1 LGKRSVTAL
10 THIPEPDAAS
20 DLRIDQAPK
29 TLREI
34 ALERVRSAI
43 MEFRFPPGARLT
55 ERELC
60 HQLGVSRSV
69 VREVL
74 RHLETEGLVQTIPHH
89 GPIVAKLDREAAA
102 QIYEIRGLLESAA
115 AHAAAEHADAPAIA
129 KMGAAMAD
137 IESAYAAGNHRAV
150 LAATTRFYETMFL
163 CGGKTVAWEM
173 VQRLNGRIS
182 RLRAMTI
189 ASPGR
194 HLRGPAQMRKIYDA
208 ISRHDPSAAAAA
220 CREHVA
226 RAAQIA
232 QALLSDQKDN

>member
-1 LGKRSVTAL
+1 MTQVQTDGLG
-10 THIPEPDAAS
+10 
-20 DLRIDQAPK
+20 DLRISQAPK

-34 ALERVRSAI
+34 ALERVRTAI
-43 MEFRFPPGARLT
+43 LEFRFPPGARLT
-55 ERELC
+55 ERDLC
-60 HQLGVSRSV
+60 EQLGVSRSV

-89 GPIVAKLDREAAA
+89 GPIVAKLDRDAAA
-102 QIYEIRGLLESAA
+102 QIYEIRGLLEASAA
-115 AHAAAEHADAPAIA
+115 HSAAEHADADAIA
-129 KMGAAMAD
+129 KMGIAMAD

-163 CGGKTVAWEM
+163 CGEKSVAWEM

-189 ASPGR
+189 ASSGR
-194 HLRGPAQMRKIYDA
+194 HVTGPAQMRKIYDA
-208 ISRHDPSAAAAA
+208 IARHDPPAAATA

-226 RAAQIA
+226 RAADIA
-232 QALLSDQKDN
+232 RKLLSEQPED

>member
-1 LGKRSVTAL
+1 MV
-10 THIPEPDAAS
+10 
-20 DLRIDQAPK
+20 DLRISQAPK

-34 ALERVRSAI
+34 ALERVRTAI
-43 MEFRFPPGARLT
+43 LEFRFPPGARLT
-55 ERELC
+55 ERDLC
-60 HQLGVSRSV
+60 EQLGVSRSV

-89 GPIVAKLDREAAA
+89 GPIVAKLDRDAAA
-102 QIYEIRGLLESAA
+102 QIYEIRGLLEASAA
-115 AHAAAEHADAPAIA
+115 HSAAEHADADAIA
-129 KMGAAMAD
+129 KMGIAMAD

-163 CGGKTVAWEM
+163 CGGKSVAWEM

-189 ASPGR
+189 ASSGR
-194 HLRGPAQMRKIYDA
+194 HVTGPAQMRKIFDA
-208 ISRHDPSAAAAA
+208 IVRHNPPAAATA

-226 RAAQIA
+226 RAADIA
-232 QALLSDQKDN
+232 RKLLSEQPED

>member
-1 LGKRSVTAL
+1 L
-10 THIPEPDAAS
+10 THVSEPYAAS

-43 MEFRFPPGARLT
+43 LEFRFPPGARLT

-60 HQLGVSRSV
+60 QQLGVSRSV

-89 GPIVAKLDREAAA
+89 GPIVAKLDRETAA

-115 AHAAAEHADAPAIA
+115 AHAAAENADNAAIE

-163 CGGKTVAWEM
+163 CGGKSVAWEM

-189 ASPGR
+189 GSSGR
-194 HLRGPAQMRKIYDA
+194 HVTGPAQMRKIYDA
-208 ISRHDPSAAAAA
+208 ISRHDPQSAATA
-220 CREHVA
+220 CRAHVA

-232 QALLSDQKDN
+232 QQLLREQKDN

>member
-1 LGKRSVTAL
+1 M
-10 THIPEPDAAS
+10 D
-20 DLRIDQAPK
+20 DLRISQTPK

-43 MEFRFPPGARLT
+43 LEFRFQPGARLT
-55 ERELC
+55 ERDLC
-60 HQLGVSRSV
+60 GQLGVSRSV

-89 GPIVAKLDREAAA
+89 GPVVARLDREAAA
-102 QIYEIRGLLESAA
+102 QIYEIRGLLEASA
-115 AHAAAEHADAPAIA
+115 AHAAAERADARAIE
-129 KMGAAMAD
+129 KMGVAMTD
-137 IESAYAAGNHRAV
+137 IERAYSAQDHRAV

-189 ASPGR
+189 ASADR
-194 HLRGPAQMRKIYDA
+194 HVTGPAQMHKIYDA
-208 ISRHDPSAAAAA
+208 ICRHDPQSAEIA

-226 RAAQIA
+226 RAAKIA
-232 QALLSDQKDN
+232 QSLLSEQQDPS

>member
-1 LGKRSVTAL
+1 M
-10 THIPEPDAAS
+10 D
-20 DLRIDQAPK
+20 DLRISEAPK

-43 MEFRFPPGARLT
+43 LEFRFQPGARLT
-55 ERELC
+55 ERDLC
-60 HQLGVSRSV
+60 AQLGVSRSV

-89 GPIVAKLDREAAA
+89 GPIVAKLDRNAAA
-102 QIYEIRGLLESAA
+102 QIYEIRGLLEASA
-115 AHAAAEHADAPAIA
+115 AHAAADRADAQAIE

-137 IESAYAAGNHRAV
+137 IEHAYAANDHRAV

-163 CGGKTVAWEM
+163 CGDRTVAWEM

-189 ASPGR
+189 ASTGR
-194 HLRGPAQMRKIYDA
+194 HLTGPAQMRKIYDA
-208 ISRHDPSAAAAA
+208 ICRHDAEISGNCLP
-220 CREHVA
+220 
-226 RAAQIA
+226 
-232 QALLSDQKDN
+232 

>member
-1 LGKRSVTAL
+1 L
-10 THIPEPDAAS
+10 TQVQETDGMG
-20 DLRIDQAPK
+20 DLRISQAPK

-34 ALERVRSAI
+34 ALERVRTAI
-43 MEFRFPPGARLT
+43 LEFRFPPGARLT
-55 ERELC
+55 ERDLC
-60 HQLGVSRSV
+60 EQLGVSRSV

-89 GPIVAKLDREAAA
+89 GPIVAKLDRDAAA
-102 QIYEIRGLLESAA
+102 QIYEIRGLLEASAA
-115 AHAAAEHADAPAIA
+115 HSAAEHADADAIA
-129 KMGAAMAD
+129 KMGIAMAD

-163 CGGKTVAWEM
+163 CGGKSVAWEM

-189 ASPGR
+189 ASSGR
-194 HLRGPAQMRKIYDA
+194 HVTGPAQMRKTYDA
-208 ISRHDPSAAAAA
+208 IARHDPLAAAAA

-232 QALLSDQKDN
+232 QKLLSEQQEG

>member
-1 LGKRSVTAL
+1 MV
-10 THIPEPDAAS
+10 
-20 DLRIDQAPK
+20 DLRISQAPK

-34 ALERVRSAI
+34 ALERVRTAI
-43 MEFRFPPGARLT
+43 LEFRFPPGARLT
-55 ERELC
+55 ERDLC
-60 HQLGVSRSV
+60 EQLGVSRSV

-89 GPIVAKLDREAAA
+89 GPIVAKLDRDAAA
-102 QIYEIRGLLESAA
+102 QIYEIRGLLEASAA
-115 AHAAAEHADAPAIA
+115 HSAAEHADADAIA
-129 KMGAAMAD
+129 KMGIAMAD

-163 CGGKTVAWEM
+163 CGGKSVAWEM

-189 ASPGR
+189 ASSGR
-194 HLRGPAQMRKIYDA
+194 HVTGPAQMRKIFDA
-208 ISRHDPSAAAAA
+208 IVRHNPPAAATA

-226 RAAQIA
+226 RAANIA
-232 QALLSDQKDN
+232 RKLLSEQQEG

>member
-1 LGKRSVTAL
+1 MG
-10 THIPEPDAAS
+10 
-20 DLRIDQAPK
+20 DLRISQAPK

-34 ALERVRSAI
+34 ALERVRTAI
-43 MEFRFPPGARLT
+43 LEFRFPPGARLT
-55 ERELC
+55 ERDLC
-60 HQLGVSRSV
+60 EQLGVSRSV

-89 GPIVAKLDREAAA
+89 GPIVAKLDRDAAA
-102 QIYEIRGLLESAA
+102 QIYEIRGLLEASAA
-115 AHAAAEHADAPAIA
+115 HSAAQHADADAVG
-129 KMGAAMAD
+129 KMDIAMAD

-163 CGGKTVAWEM
+163 CGGKSVAWEM

-189 ASPGR
+189 ASSGR
-194 HLRGPAQMRKIYDA
+194 HVTGPAQMRKIFDA
-208 ISRHDPSAAAAA
+208 IARHDPPAAAMA

-226 RAAQIA
+226 RAADIA
-232 QALLSDQKDN
+232 RKLLSEQPED

>member
-1 LGKRSVTAL
+1 MTQFQEREEL
-10 THIPEPDAAS
+10 D
-20 DLRIDQAPK
+20 DLRISQAPK

-43 MEFRFPPGARLT
+43 LEFRFQPGARLT
-55 ERELC
+55 ERDLC
-60 HQLGVSRSV
+60 AQLGVSRSV

-89 GPIVAKLDREAAA
+89 GPVVAKLDRQAAA
-102 QIYEIRGLLESAA
+102 QIYEIRGLLEASA
-115 AHAAAEHADAPAIA
+115 AHAAAERADAQAIA

-137 IESAYAAGNHRAV
+137 IESAYAAQNHRAV

-163 CGGKTVAWEM
+163 CGDKTVAWEM

-189 ASPGR
+189 ASTGR
-194 HLRGPAQMRKIYDA
+194 HVTGPAQMRKIYDA
-208 ISRHDPSAAAAA
+208 ICRHDPESAATA

-226 RAAQIA
+226 RAGAIA
-232 QALLSDQKDN
+232 QTLLSEQQDN

>member
-1 LGKRSVTAL
+1 L
-10 THIPEPDAAS
+10 TQVQETDGIV
-20 DLRIDQAPK
+20 DLRITQAPK

-34 ALERVRSAI
+34 ALERVRTAI
-43 MEFRFPPGARLT
+43 LEFRFPPGARLT
-55 ERELC
+55 ERDLC
-60 HQLGVSRSV
+60 EQLGVSRSV

-89 GPIVAKLDREAAA
+89 GPIVAKLDRDAAA
-102 QIYEIRGLLESAA
+102 QIYEIRGLLEASAA
-115 AHAAAEHADAPAIA
+115 HSAAEHADADAIA
-129 KMGAAMAD
+129 KMGIAMAD

-163 CGGKTVAWEM
+163 CGGKSVAWEM

-189 ASPGR
+189 ASSGR
-194 HLRGPAQMRKIYDA
+194 HVTGPAQMRKIFDA
-208 ISRHDPSAAAAA
+208 IVRHNPPAAATA

-226 RAAQIA
+226 RAANIA
-232 QALLSDQKDN
+232 RKLLSEQQEG